1 MGSFGPS
8 DRRVPPSP
16 SPQECVGFVAP
27 RPPEGRCGLF
37 DENSSDTCKAPRG
50 ARGFHQFA
58 ALQASNMEVRGEPRR
73 RDSPR
78 LPVNPSILLRKRG
91 SPGRRPAG
99 GGAHTAGLPRS
110 FPQRRGEAFGT
121 EPSRVW
127 SCRRTLPVLNPE
139 SARNA
144 ANWRERRSGGPR
156 AETGASRERDAV
168 ARFRLRLL
176 GRALPEEEAAA
187 RVSVRGIPKPQDYK
201 NPFQSRRW
209 TKLIQFIK
217 NLSMIDNST
226 STREFIPTQ
235 KRPQHLSSVLW
246 MDDEY
251 FRNLLCW
258 NVLESSKNGHQ
269 NRKSDTRSMK
279 IHL

>member
-110 FPQRRGEAFGT
+110 FPQRRGEAYGT
-121 EPSRVW
+121 ESGLVLPPYSSRAKPRIRPKRSELKRTPLRW
-127 SCRRTLPVLNPE
+127 STSRDGSE
-139 SARNA
+139 
-144 ANWRERRSGGPR
+144 PR
-156 AETGASRERDAV
+156 ARRCCTVPTPPAGA
-168 ARFRLRLL
+168 
-176 GRALPEEEAAA
+176 RA
-187 RVSVRGIPKPQDYK
+187 S
-201 NPFQSRRW
+201 
-209 TKLIQFIK
+209 
-217 NLSMIDNST
+217 
-226 STREFIPTQ
+226 
-235 KRPQHLSSVLW
+235 
-246 MDDEY
+246 
-251 FRNLLCW
+251 
-258 NVLESSKNGHQ
+258 
-269 NRKSDTRSMK
+269 
-279 IHL
+279 

>member
-1 MGSFGPS
+1 MGSVGPS

-168 ARFRLRLL
+168 ARNRLRLL

-187 RVSVRGIPKPQDYK
+187 QVSVRGIPKPQDYK
-201 NPFQSRRW
+201 NPFQSRHGRNRFNSSIIYRW
-209 TKLIQFIK
+209 SIIAQARG
-217 NLSMIDNST
+217 NS
-226 STREFIPTQ
+226 FLH
-235 KRPQHLSSVLW
+235 KRDRNTWAQSCGW
-246 MDDEY
+246 MMNILGIYCVEM
-251 FRNLLCW
+251 C
-258 NVLESSKNGHQ
+258 
-269 NRKSDTRSMK
+269 
-279 IHL
+279 